1 MQADRRANEKIFGR
15 LVVESGETKPGSERQ
30 SVVVS
35 WEFLRGALAVPRI
48 KITESFTPH
57 ANGSD
62 WSRVVE
68 FSTNGLS
75 KALGSLQKSC
85 GEAKFL
91 DAPAVKFLDMSGVQG
106 GR

>member
-1 MQADRRANEKIFGR
+1 
-15 LVVESGETKPGSERQ
+15 
-30 SVVVS
+30 
-35 WEFLRGALAVPRI
+35 
-48 KITESFTPH
+48 
-57 ANGSD
+57 
-62 WSRVVE
+62 
-68 FSTNGLS
+68 LS